1 MLAAEQNDLKPSIGC
16 TIFLIARWV
25 LLDDVVQVLCTPQF
39 VSAPESARMFLIAA
53 VLAPLL
59 SILIFSGTP
68 LRSMARSR
76 NRRPAETSRLAVSR
90 KSTVS
95 PSRSTARYRYFHRPP
110 TWT

>member
-16 TIFLIARWV
+16 TIFLIARGV
-25 LLDDVVQVLCTPQF
+25 LLDDVGQVLCTPQF

-68 LRSMARSR
+68 LRSMACW
-76 NRRPAETSRLAVSR
+76 RRPETEPPCRRFGEPPVEAKALAL
-90 KSTVS
+90 
-95 PSRSTARYRYFHRPP
+95 A
-110 TWT
+110 W